1 MDTIFLL
8 LQIERL
14 KHCKFVV
21 KNAEFLC
28 LTVYLFTVSLIEDKV
43 ANSVCGWWHF
53 HIIVVVVADLH
64 RLSIIMMEVS
74 IK

>member
-8 LQIERL
+8 LQIESL

-21 KNAEFLC
+21 KNADFFC
-28 LTVYLFTVSLIEDKV
+28 RKVNRFTVSLIEDKMV
-43 ANSVCGWWHF
+43 PPVYGWWHF
-53 HIIVVVVADLH
+53 HSADVADLH